1 MCKQVDLLS
10 VIAFVTVE
18 GTYAAVMLHGKVRSL
33 GESLSQPIK
42 HVSSP
47 KYLCDTPGSLPYH
60 FTLAEHHGV
69 GIVHYISI
77 V

>member
-18 GTYAAVMLHGKVRSL
+18 RTYAAVGFHGKVRSL

-42 HVSSP
+42 HTLSP
-47 KYLCDTPGSLPYH
+47 KYLCDIPGSLPYH
-60 FTLAEHHGV
+60 FTLAELHVDGRH
-69 GIVHYISI
+69 
-77 V
+77 